1 MGRYI
6 FFTKTDT
13 ENVKQHTINAESC
26 KKAYEILKASGYLPE
41 EITIA
46 GFKDGGI
53 INGKTSI

>member
-46 GFKDGGI
+46 GFKDEGL
-53 INGKTSI
+53 